1 MIIRIIL
8 IHLPAVEF
16 LLGHGFSIDAL
27 CKQGVR
33 YLSRSE
39 EQEAREHKN
48 TRLNRLDTWDIQGID
63 QVTLDFLEEVRAL
76 LDNWVAGYQGQRR
89 NEHLNIPPL
98 PRSHKAQRCST
109 LPRYLSNQQRYLVHK
124 VIRLEYPDL
133 KSQTRHGYVQITE
146 TTAEMNRLALER
158 KRDDAEKKIQKSIGF
173 RWIAEALVGGDL
185 TALEP
190 STFAPLMAQ
199 AENPEFTVEELSSGL
214 KECLKENRVVFIGHN
229 CFTDLVFFYHHFIG
243 KLPQTL
249 EEFKLLVH
257 RVFPLVIDTKYLFT
271 YDEDSSNANS
281 SLADAN
287 REFAKV
293 AFPKISE

>member
-1 MIIRIIL
+1 M
-8 IHLPAVEF
+8 
-16 LLGHGFSIDAL
+16 
-27 CKQGVR
+27 
-33 YLSRSE
+33 
-39 EQEAREHKN
+39 
-48 TRLNRLDTWDIQGID
+48 
-63 QVTLDFLEEVRAL
+63 
-76 LDNWVAGYQGQRR
+76 LDNWVAGYQGQGC
-89 NEHLNIPPL
+89 NEYLNIPPL
-98 PRSHKAQRCST
+98 SHSHKAQRRRT
-109 LPRYLSNQQRYLVHK
+109 LPRYLSNQQKYLVHK

-146 TTAEMNRLALER
+146 TTAEMNKQALER
-158 KRDDAEKKIQKSIGF
+158 KRDDAEKKVQKSIGF

-199 AENPEFTVEELSSGL
+199 AENPKFTVEELSSGL

-257 RVFPLVIDTKYLFT
+257 RVFPLVIDTKYLYT
-271 YDEDSSNANS
+271 YDEDSSNAKS

-293 AFPKISE
+293 AFPKISK